1 MIFQRAIRRELLNT
15 VGAVFTALFTIVM
28 TVMLIRILGDAA
40 VGKIAPNDVAAMLG
54 FASLGYLPVIISLTA
69 FIAVLTVVARSYQDS
84 EMVVWLASGLSLRQW
99 IGPVLGIGVPMVVMT
114 AVLSIWLTPWAN
126 RNSTEYKER
135 FQQREDVARVSPGKF
150 QESASGDKMFF
161 VEGVADDLSK
171 VKNVFVREAGQ
182 RDGVVSA
189 EEGTISVSETG
200 EKTLQLF
207 RGRKYEGAPEMQSIR
222 IVEFERYTAVLSQSS
237 HDLSGDRTA
246 RSLSSKELIEQPTPP
261 NLSELLWRL
270 SMPTMCLLQILLAIP
285 LAFVNP
291 RRGRGLNL
299 TIALLLA
306 ITYFNMVGFMQGGI
320 ASSRISFSK
329 AFFLLHFS
337 VLVLSV
343 LLLYW
348 RDNTNSRWHPARLVA
363 TVRKFFVSFRSGVA

>member
-40 VGKIAPNDVAAMLG
+40 SGKIAPTDVAVMLG

-99 IGPVLGIGVPMVVMT
+99 IGPVLSIGVPMVVIT

-126 RNSTEYKER
+126 RNSAEYKER

-150 QESASGDKMFF
+150 QESASGDKMYF

-171 VKNVFVREAGQ
+171 VKNIFVREAGQ

-189 EEGTISVSETG
+189 EEGTVSVSDTG
-200 EKTLQLF
+200 EKTLQLL
-207 RGRKYEGAPEMQSIR
+207 RGRRYEGAPGSSEIR
-222 IVEFERYTAVLSQSS
+222 VIEFERYTLVLSQSGR
-237 HDLSGDRTA
+237 DLASNKAA
-246 RSLSSKELIEQPTPP
+246 RALTTLQLIEQPTPA
-261 NLSELLWRL
+261 NLSELMWRI
-270 SMPTMCLLQILLAIP
+270 SIPVMCLLQMLIAIP
-285 LAFVNP
+285 LGFVNP

-299 TIALLLA
+299 MIALLLA
-306 ITYFNMVGFMQGGI
+306 ITYSNVVGILQGSISG
-320 ASSRISFSK
+320 SRVSFSM
-329 AFFLLHFS
+329 AFWLLHLSVFLLS
-337 VLVLSV
+337 I

-348 RDNTNSRWHPARLVA
+348 RDNTNSRWHPARLIGSA
-363 TVRKFFVSFRSGVA
+363 RNLFLSLRGASA

>member
-28 TVMLIRILGDAA
+28 TVMLIRILGEAA
-40 VGKIAPNDVAAMLG
+40 AGKIAPSDVAAMLG

-99 IGPVLGIGVPMVVMT
+99 IGPVLSIGVPMVVIT
-114 AVLSIWLTPWAN
+114 AALSIWLTPWAN
-126 RNSTEYKER
+126 RNSAEYKER

-150 QESASGDKMFF
+150 QESASGDKMYF

-171 VKNVFVREAGQ
+171 VKNIFVREAGQ

-189 EEGTISVSETG
+189 EEGTISVTETG

-207 RGRKYEGAPEMQSIR
+207 RGRRYEGAPGTPEIR
-222 IVEFERYTAVLSQSS
+222 VIEFERYTLVLSQSGR
-237 HDLSGDRTA
+237 DLASNRAA
-246 RSLSSKELIEQPTPP
+246 RALTTMHLIEQPTPA
-261 NLSELLWRL
+261 NLSELMWRT
-270 SMPTMCLLQILLAIP
+270 SIPVMCLLQMLIAIP
-285 LAFVNP
+285 LGFVNP

-299 TIALLLA
+299 MIALLLA
-306 ITYFNMVGFMQGGI
+306 ITYSNVVGILQGAISGN
-320 ASSRISFSK
+320 RVSFSM
-329 AFFLLHFS
+329 AFWLLHLS
-337 VLVLSV
+337 VFLLSV

-348 RDNTNSRWHPARLVA
+348 RDNTNSRWHPARLVGS
-363 TVRKFFVSFRSGVA
+363 TRNFFLSLRGTSA

>member
-15 VGAVFTALFTIVM
+15 VGAVFTTLFTIVM

-40 VGKIAPNDVAAMLG
+40 VGKIAPTDVAAMLG
-54 FASLGYLPVIISLTA
+54 FASLGYLPVILSLTA

-99 IGPVLGIGVPMVVMT
+99 IGPVLGVGMPMVVIT

-126 RNSTEYKER
+126 RNSSEYKER

-189 EEGTISVSETG
+189 EEGTVSISETG

-207 RGRKYEGAPEMQSIR
+207 RGRRYEGEPGTAEIR
-222 IVEFERYTAVLSQSS
+222 VVEFERYVLVLSQSER
-237 HDLSGDRTA
+237 DLASSKAA
-246 RSLSSKELIEQPTPP
+246 RSLTTRQLIEEPTPS
-261 NLSELLWRL
+261 NLSELLWRT
-270 SMPTMCLLQILLAIP
+270 SIPVMCLLQMLIAIP
-285 LAFVNP
+285 LGFVNP

-299 TIALLLA
+299 MIALLLA
-306 ITYFNMVGFMQGGI
+306 ITYSNVVGILQGSVAGN
-320 ASSRISFSK
+320 RVSFVS
-329 AFFLLHFS
+329 AFLVIHGFVFLLS
-337 VLVLSV
+337 I

-348 RDNTNSRWHPARLVA
+348 RDNTNSRWHPARLLGSLRNLLFS
-363 TVRKFFVSFRSGVA
+363 VRGAST

>member
-28 TVMLIRILGDAA
+28 TVMLIRILGEAA
-40 VGKIAPNDVAAMLG
+40 VGKIAPTDVAAMLG

-99 IGPVLGIGVPMVVMT
+99 IGPVLSIGVPMVVIT
-114 AVLSIWLTPWAN
+114 ALLSIWLTPWAN
-126 RNSTEYKER
+126 RNSADYKER

-150 QESASGDKMFF
+150 QESASGDKMYF
-161 VEGVADDLSK
+161 VEGVANDLSN
-171 VKNVFVREAGQ
+171 VKNIFVREAGL

-189 EEGTISVSETG
+189 EEGTISVSDTG
-200 EKTLQLF
+200 EKTLQLL
-207 RGRKYEGAPEMQSIR
+207 RGRRYEGAPGSSEIR
-222 IVEFERYTAVLSQSS
+222 VIEFERYALVLSQSGR
-237 HDLSGDRTA
+237 DLASNRAA
-246 RSLSSKELIEQPTPP
+246 RALTTPQLIEHPTPA
-261 NLSELLWRL
+261 NLSELLWRV
-270 SMPTMCLLQILLAIP
+270 SIPVMCLLQMLIAIP
-285 LAFVNP
+285 LGFVNP

-306 ITYFNMVGFMQGGI
+306 ITYSNVVGILQGSVSGG
-320 ASSRISFSK
+320 RLSFSV
-329 AFFLLHFS
+329 AFWLLHIS
-337 VLVLSV
+337 VFLLSV

-348 RDNTNSRWHPARLVA
+348 RDNTNSRWHPARLIGSLRNLLLSLRGA
-363 TVRKFFVSFRSGVA
+363 SA

>member
-40 VGKIAPNDVAAMLG
+40 SGKIAPTDVAAMLG

-99 IGPVLGIGVPMVVMT
+99 IGPVLSIGIPMVVIT

-126 RNSTEYKER
+126 RNSAEYKER

-150 QESASGDKMFF
+150 QESASGDKMYF
-161 VEGVADDLSK
+161 VEGVANDLSK
-171 VKNVFVREAGQ
+171 VKNIFVREAGQ

-189 EEGTISVSETG
+189 EEGTISVSDTG
-200 EKTLQLF
+200 EKTLQLL
-207 RGRKYEGAPEMQSIR
+207 RGRRYEGAPGSSEIR
-222 IVEFERYTAVLSQSS
+222 VIEFERYALVLSQSGR
-237 HDLSGDRTA
+237 DLASNRAA
-246 RSLSSKELIEQPTPP
+246 RALTTPQLIEQPTPA
-261 NLSELLWRL
+261 NLSELLWRV
-270 SMPTMCLLQILLAIP
+270 SIPVMCLLQMLIAIP
-285 LAFVNP
+285 LGFVNP

-306 ITYFNMVGFMQGGI
+306 ITYSNVVGILQGSVSGG
-320 ASSRISFSK
+320 RVSFSV
-329 AFFLLHFS
+329 AFWLLHAS
-337 VLVLSV
+337 VFLLSV

-348 RDNTNSRWHPARLVA
+348 RDNTNSRWHPARLIGSLRNRLLSLRGA
-363 TVRKFFVSFRSGVA
+363 SA

>member
-28 TVMLIRILGDAA
+28 TVMLIRILGEAA
-40 VGKIAPNDVAAMLG
+40 VGKIAPTDVAAMLG

-99 IGPVLGIGVPMVVMT
+99 IGPVLSIGVPMVVIT
-114 AVLSIWLTPWAN
+114 ALLSIWLTPWAN
-126 RNSTEYKER
+126 RNSADYKER

-150 QESASGDKMFF
+150 QESASGDKMYF
-161 VEGVADDLSK
+161 VEGVANDLSN
-171 VKNVFVREAGQ
+171 VKNIFVREAGL

-189 EEGTISVSETG
+189 EEGTISVSDTG
-200 EKTLQLF
+200 EKTLQLL
-207 RGRKYEGAPEMQSIR
+207 RGRRYEGAPGSSEIR
-222 IVEFERYTAVLSQSS
+222 VIEFERYALVLSQSGR
-237 HDLSGDRTA
+237 DLASNRAA
-246 RSLSSKELIEQPTPP
+246 RALTTPQLIEHPTPA
-261 NLSELLWRL
+261 NLSELLWRV
-270 SMPTMCLLQILLAIP
+270 SIPVMCLLQMLIAIP
-285 LAFVNP
+285 LGFVNP

-306 ITYFNMVGFMQGGI
+306 ITYSNVVGILQGSVSGG
-320 ASSRISFSK
+320 RLSFSA
-329 AFFLLHFS
+329 AFWLLHVS
-337 VLVLSV
+337 VFLLSV

-348 RDNTNSRWHPARLVA
+348 RDNTNSRWHPARLIGSLRNLLLSLRGA
-363 TVRKFFVSFRSGVA
+363 SA

>member
-40 VGKIAPNDVAAMLG
+40 AGKIAPTDVAAMLG

-84 EMVVWLASGLSLRQW
+84 EMVVWLVSGLSLRQW
-99 IGPVLGIGVPMVVMT
+99 IGPVLGIGMPMVVMT

-126 RNSTEYKER
+126 RNSADYKER

-161 VEGVADDLSK
+161 VEGVANDLSK
-171 VKNVFVREAGQ
+171 VRNIFVREAGSG
-182 RDGVVSA
+182 DSVVSA
-189 EEGTISVSETG
+189 EEGTISTSQTG

-207 RGRKYEGAPEMQSIR
+207 RGRRYEGAPGSQEIR
-222 IVEFERYTAVLSQSS
+222 IVEFDRYVLVLSQSER
-237 HDLSGDRTA
+237 DLASNKAA
-246 RSLSSKELIEQPTPP
+246 RSLSSLQLIEQPTPT
-261 NLSELLWRL
+261 NLSELLWRV
-270 SMPTMCLLQILLAIP
+270 SIPVMCLLQMLIAIP
-285 LAFVNP
+285 LGFVNP

-306 ITYFNMVGFMQGGI
+306 ITYSNMVGILQGSVSG
-320 ASSRISFSK
+320 SRISFST
-329 AFFLLHFS
+329 AFFLLHLS
-337 VLVLSV
+337 VLLLSA

-348 RDNTNSRWHPARLVA
+348 RDNTNSRWHPARLFA
-363 TVRKFFVSFRSGVA
+363 SLRNFVLSLRGASA

>member
-171 VKNVFVREAGQ
+171 VKNIFVREAGQ
-182 RDGVVSA
+182 SDGVVSA
-189 EEGTISVSETG
+189 EEGIISVSDTG

-207 RGRKYEGAPEMQSIR
+207 RGRRYEGAPGTPEIR
-222 IVEFERYTAVLSQSS
+222 VVEFERYVLVLSQSERGLAS
-237 HDLSGDRTA
+237 STAA
-246 RSLSSKELIEQPTPP
+246 RSLTTLQLIEEPTPA
-261 NLSELLWRL
+261 NLSELLWRA
-270 SMPTMCLLQILLAIP
+270 SIPVMCLLQMLIAIP
-285 LAFVNP
+285 LGFVNP

-299 TIALLLA
+299 MIALLLA
-306 ITYFNMVGFMQGGI
+306 ITYSNVVGILQGSISAG
-320 ASSRISFSK
+320 RVSFSM
-329 AFFLLHFS
+329 AFWLLHISVFLLG
-337 VLVLSV
+337 V

-348 RDNTNSRWHPARLVA
+348 RDNTNSRWHPARLLGA
-363 TVRKFFVSFRSGVA
+363 LRNLFLSLRGASA

>member
-126 RNSTEYKER
+126 RNSAEYKAR

-171 VKNVFVREAGQ
+171 VKNIFVREAGQ
-182 RDGVVSA
+182 RDGVISA
-189 EEGTISVSETG
+189 EEGTISVSDTG

-207 RGRKYEGAPEMQSIR
+207 RGRKYEGAPELQSIR
-222 IVEFERYTAVLSQSS
+222 VIEFERYTAVLSQSS
-237 HDLSGDRTA
+237 HELSGDRTA
-246 RSLSSKELIEQPTPP
+246 RSLSSKELIEQPTPS

-363 TVRKFFVSFRSGVA
+363 TVRKFFVSLRSGAA

>member
-40 VGKIAPNDVAAMLG
+40 VGKIAPTDVAAILG

-69 FIAVLTVVARSYQDS
+69 FSSVLTVVARSYQDS

-126 RNSTEYKER
+126 RNSAEYKER

-161 VEGVADDLSK
+161 VEGVADDLSI
-171 VKNVFVREAGQ
+171 VKNVFVREAGK
-182 RDGVVSA
+182 RDAVVSA
-189 EEGTISVSETG
+189 EEGTISVSNTG
-200 EKTLQLF
+200 EKSLQLF
-207 RGRKYEGAPEMQSIR
+207 RGRRYEGAPGTSEIR
-222 IVEFERYTAVLSQSS
+222 IVEFERYVLVLSQSERNLAS
-237 HDLSGDRTA
+237 SKAA
-246 RSLSSKELIEQPTPP
+246 RSLATLQLIEEPTPT
-261 NLSELLWRL
+261 NLSELLWRV
-270 SMPTMCLLQILLAIP
+270 SIPVMCLLQMLIAIP
-285 LAFVNP
+285 LGFVNP

-306 ITYFNMVGFMQGGI
+306 ITYSNVVGILQGGV
-320 ASSRISFSK
+320 SGSRVSFSM
-329 AFFLLHFS
+329 AFWVLHISVFL
-337 VLVLSV
+337 LSV
-343 LLLYW
+343 LLIYW
-348 RDNTNSRWHPARLVA
+348 RDNTNSHWHPARLLG
-363 TVRKFFVSFRSGVA
+363 SLRSRILSLRGASA

>member
-15 VGAVFTALFTIVM
+15 VGAVFTTLFTIVM

-40 VGKIAPNDVAAMLG
+40 VGKIAPTDVAAMLG
-54 FASLGYLPVIISLTA
+54 FASLGYLPVILSLTA

-99 IGPVLGIGVPMVVMT
+99 IGPVLGVGMPMVVIT

-126 RNSTEYKER
+126 RNSSEYKER

-189 EEGTISVSETG
+189 EEGTVSISETG

-207 RGRKYEGAPEMQSIR
+207 RGRRYEGEPGTAEIR
-222 IVEFERYTAVLSQSS
+222 VVEFERYVLVLSQSER
-237 HDLSGDRTA
+237 DLASSKAA
-246 RSLSSKELIEQPTPP
+246 RSLTTRQLIEEPTPS
-261 NLSELLWRL
+261 NLSELLWRI
-270 SMPTMCLLQILLAIP
+270 SIPVMCLLQMLIAIP
-285 LAFVNP
+285 LGFVNP

-299 TIALLLA
+299 MIALLLA
-306 ITYFNMVGFMQGGI
+306 ITYSNVVGILQGSI
-320 ASSRISFSK
+320 AGNRVSFVS
-329 AFFLLHFS
+329 AFLVIHGFVFLLS
-337 VLVLSV
+337 I

-348 RDNTNSRWHPARLVA
+348 RDNTNSRWHPARLLGSLRNLLFS
-363 TVRKFFVSFRSGVA
+363 VRGAST

>member
-171 VKNVFVREAGQ
+171 VKNIFVREAGQ
-182 RDGVVSA
+182 RDGVISA
-189 EEGTISVSETG
+189 EEGTISVSDTG

-207 RGRKYEGAPEMQSIR
+207 RGRKYEGAPELQSIR
-222 IVEFERYTAVLSQSS
+222 VIEFERYTAVLSQSS
-237 HDLSGDRTA
+237 HELSGDRTA
-246 RSLSSKELIEQPTPP
+246 RSLSSKELIEQPTPS

-363 TVRKFFVSFRSGVA
+363 TVRKFFVSLRSGAA

>member
-99 IGPVLGIGVPMVVMT
+99 IGPVLGIGVPMVLMT

-189 EEGTISVSETG
+189 EEGTISVSDTG

-207 RGRKYEGAPEMQSIR
+207 RGRRYEGAPGTLEIR
-222 IVEFERYTAVLSQSS
+222 VIEFERYVLVLSHSERGLASS
-237 HDLSGDRTA
+237 KAA
-246 RSLSSKELIEQPTPP
+246 RSLTTLQLIEEPTPA
-261 NLSELLWRL
+261 NLSELLWRA
-270 SMPTMCLLQILLAIP
+270 SIPVMCLLQMLIAIP
-285 LAFVNP
+285 LGIVNP

-299 TIALLLA
+299 MIALLLA
-306 ITYFNMVGFMQGGI
+306 ITYSNVVGILQGSVAGG
-320 ASSRISFSK
+320 RVSFSM
-329 AFFLLHFS
+329 AFWLLHLSVFLLS
-337 VLVLSV
+337 L

-348 RDNTNSRWHPARLVA
+348 RDNTNSRWHPARLVGSLRNLFLSLRGA
-363 TVRKFFVSFRSGVA
+363 SA

>member
-126 RNSTEYKER
+126 RNSAEYKAR

-171 VKNVFVREAGQ
+171 VKNIFVREAGQ
-182 RDGVVSA
+182 RDGVISA
-189 EEGTISVSETG
+189 EEGTISVSDTG

-207 RGRKYEGAPEMQSIR
+207 RGRKYEGAPELQSIR
-222 IVEFERYTAVLSQSS
+222 VIEFERYTAVLSQSS
-237 HDLSGDRTA
+237 HELSGDRTA
-246 RSLSSKELIEQPTPP
+246 RSLSSKELIEQPTPS